1 MIRFLTKFVENNF
14 NQQESLLLCNLKE
27 TNKIYRYKN
36 YDIISANKFKN
47 MSVRIDFNLIQEK
60 YKVDLSILEKTGF
73 ILFL

>member
-1 MIRFLTKFVENNF
+1 MIHFLTKFVENNF
-14 NQQESLLLCNLKE
+14 NQQENLLLCNLKE

>member
-14 NQQESLLLCNLKE
+14 NQQENLLLCNLKE

-47 MSVRIDFNLIQEK
+47 MSVRIDFNSIQENK
-60 YKVDLSILEKTGF
+60 K
-73 ILFL
+73 